1 MMKSILIRPKSRWR
15 LLRTAADCTGRFAKV
30 ALNAASSVRRL
41 SQTGSRP
48 AAEEGAN
55 SPESVQK
62 LVQRVAQLIAATRPA
77 LIKPD
82 FMSR

>member
-1 MMKSILIRPKSRWR
+1 
-15 LLRTAADCTGRFAKV
+15 
-30 ALNAASSVRRL
+30 L